1 MQHQLEQPLILYK
14 SNDYHPEHGDSRGN
28 RSQPQY
34 KSNREHEAESETLIR
49 DRTNFNCHLR
59 EAMHRVRIGP
69 DKIEECILDG
79 STPFVNNI
87 MTTLIPSKFKVPPLD
102 QYSGT
107 GDPIAHVSM
116 FRTKMML

>member
-49 DRTNFNCHLR
+49 DKIDFNHHLR
-59 EAMHRVRIGP
+59 EAIHKVHNGP
-69 DKIEECILDG
+69 DEIEECFLDG
-79 STPFVNNI
+79 SILFVNSI
-87 MTTLIPSKFKVPPLD
+87 MTTVIPSKFKVPLLN
-102 QYSGT
+102 QYDGT
-107 GDPIAHVSM
+107 KI
-116 FRTKMML
+116 